1 MVISKSA
8 TDTYF
13 PVSSRLPDLIR
24 GSGRVR
30 YVRCFLLINSNGGGP
45 AADSCVSSISGP
57 YEPLDRRAKRLWMYK
72 LYRPQTAALSKRWKI
87 AGFAPIYFTDFA
99 EWR

>member
-30 YVRCFLLINSNGGGP
+30 YVRCFLLINSKGGGP
-45 AADSCVSSISGP
+45 AAIPLAKDTEGSLNYSITP
-57 YEPLDRRAKRLWMYK
+57 Y
-72 LYRPQTAALSKRWKI
+72 
-87 AGFAPIYFTDFA
+87 
-99 EWR
+99 

>member
-13 PVSSRLPDLIR
+13 RVSSRLPDLIR

-30 YVRCFLLINSNGGGP
+30 YVRCFLLINSKGGGP
-45 AADSCVSSISGP
+45 AAIPAFPRSVDRTSRWIGERRDCGCTSRIGHKQQPRASGGG
-57 YEPLDRRAKRLWMYK
+57 
-72 LYRPQTAALSKRWKI
+72 S
-87 AGFAPIYFTDFA
+87 AGLPPSTLLHPP
-99 EWR
+99 